1 MIVRGEHS
9 HVDVGTHVCGEFG
22 ILGADAEGEEEGG
35 EKELEHD
42 FDEARCE
49 VRPRRRERFRRR
61 ARESD
66 IARGAVS
73 DAKNE

>member
-9 HVDVGTHVCGEFG
+9 HVDVGAHVCGEFE

-35 EKELEHD
+35 EKGLEHD

-49 VRPRRRERFRRR
+49 VRPRGANDFDVEPRE
-61 ARESD
+61 
-66 IARGAVS
+66 
-73 DAKNE
+73 